1 MKILL
6 SLLLFSYGYRQRL
19 NAADFEIWRFEK
31 KHFLLIREPKDQY
44 LISKHCID
52 KKNSCK
58 ALETLKENKKYTLKK
73 DVLSGGKNP
82 GAIVC
87 SEILKENVLIL
98 SDSFGSEASFCQFT
112 DGSLISTQAPTKL
125 L

>member
-6 SLLLFSYGYRQRL
+6 SLLIFSYGYGQSL

-31 KHFLLIREPKDQY
+31 KHYLLIHEPQDQY
-44 LISKHCID
+44 PVSEHCIE
-52 KKNSCK
+52 KINSCK
-58 ALETLKENKKYTLKK
+58 ALETLQENKKYTLKK

-98 SDSFGSEASFCQFT
+98 SDSLGNVASFCQFK
-112 DGSLISTQAPTKL
+112 DGSSISTQALTKFL
-125 L
+125 

>member
-6 SLLLFSYGYRQRL
+6 SLLLFSYGYGQSL

-31 KHFLLIREPKDQY
+31 KHYLLAVEPQGQY
-44 LISKHCID
+44 LISKHCLE
-52 KKNSCK
+52 KKNSCR
-58 ALETLKENKKYTLKK
+58 ASEVLQENKKYTLKK
-73 DVLSGGKNP
+73 DVLTGGKNP

-87 SEILKENVLIL
+87 SEILNENVLIL
-98 SDSFGSEASFCQFT
+98 SDQSGNEASFCQFK
-112 DGSLISTQAPTKL
+112 DGSLLSTPALTKL